1 MIDTALVVGD
11 FHFFTHHDRALYIG
25 TLKADRQRW
34 LEKNKDK
41 WQRIEDVQ
49 QVRTLMALSPDTET
63 PALRI
68 ARAKTDKPM
77 LAPVR
82 SEIIVGTLPN
92 AQDPQPQI
100 HASITDGRKSA
111 RATAK
116 AQAAITPTDAS
127 IEDQAPSTQSEH
139 EPQTNDAPSIATEQD
154 PGAVDLLRKLAPEGS
169 WTVRSISSIDGGAPK
184 LPRGLGYHVGPNNAA
199 DHENGLYGWIRA
211 AEAAKFNCYLHV
223 AVAKPGAAGKS
234 KLSKEDVLGSRAVW
248 IDIDP
253 DPARFEGS
261 RADILAAMRA
271 EEPGFSCI
279 VDSGNG
285 YQGYKFIEPYLI
297 GGDPAHITEFES
309 RNLAISQSLNNRLC
323 GSGVIADKCHT
334 ADHLMRLPGTTNFLT
349 EKKRSHG
356 YPQGDRPARIVDWHP
371 DRVYKLE
378 ELPAAKEEKKK
389 ASGDHGDGQQDEG
402 AGSITSEQLKLLLSA
417 LDPTDYRD
425 YAKWLALMMASHH
438 ATGGQ
443 GREEFIQW
451 SIADQPYAV
460 DGEKIGRAW
469 DGLQIDRAD
478 SVTIRTLYHAVKEV
492 GRDDLV
498 RQVRYGSDKP
508 YILYDEIRLPEILDK
523 VELALLAG
531 GVPIYQT
538 GGRIVHPLRLDAA
551 SDEDGVRR
559 SAGALLLRSVAPLRF
574 REYYL
579 THIQFGRMVTAKNG
593 MRIEVP
599 YAPPVSLA
607 NHYLAREDM
616 WRVLV
621 INGIIETPTLRA
633 DGSLV
638 IAEGFDTA
646 SGLLV
651 DLNGVAFPPI
661 PDASTKGEA
670 TAALAIIKE
679 LIVGFPFVPE
689 DKSNPKLS
697 ASRSVALSAILTA
710 LVRRTLR
717 SAPMHGFSAPTMGT
731 GKTLLCDVVS
741 MIGTG
746 RLVTAMSQGHDET
759 EDEKRLLGVLMRGDL
774 LLLIDN
780 VHRPICGDTLCTIM
794 TQQSWQGR
802 LLGENKQIHVPT
814 NVLILATGN
823 NLTVAGDMTTRTLIS
838 RLDAG
843 IEQPETRRF
852 DVDLKVEVP
861 RRRPEIVAAGL
872 TVLRAFDAAG
882 RPGLSDL
889 EPYGRFEDW
898 SNLVRGALVWLGEPD
913 PCDTRS
919 FITERDPVRA
929 DLGALVVAWH
939 NCIGDKTGTAQD
951 IVSKSVNNGNE
962 ALALALAAV
971 MPRGVTTKGLSS
983 YLSDYDG
990 RIIDGRCIRKFQD
1003 KHTKIALFRLEA
1015 VIAPTAQ
1022 DEMPF

>member
-1 MIDTALVVGD
+1 MT
-11 FHFFTHHDRALYIG
+11 T
-25 TLKADRQRW
+25 
-34 LEKNKDK
+34 
-41 WQRIEDVQ
+41 
-49 QVRTLMALSPDTET
+49 VRTASPMA
-63 PALRI
+63 
-68 ARAKTDKPM
+68 
-77 LAPVR
+77 
-82 SEIIVGTLPN
+82 TLF
-92 AQDPQPQI
+92 
-100 HASITDGRKSA
+100 RELK
-111 RATAK
+111 
-116 AQAAITPTDAS
+116 QA
-127 IEDQAPSTQSEH
+127 
-139 EPQTNDAPSIATEQD
+139 
-154 PGAVDLLRKLAPEGS
+154 
-169 WTVRSISSIDGGAPK
+169 
-184 LPRGLGYHVGPNNAA
+184 
-199 DHENGLYGWIRA
+199 
-211 AEAAKFNCYLHV
+211 
-223 AVAKPGAAGKS
+223 
-234 KLSKEDVLGSRAVW
+234 
-248 IDIDP
+248 
-253 DPARFEGS
+253 
-261 RADILAAMRA
+261 
-271 EEPGFSCI
+271 
-279 VDSGNG
+279 
-285 YQGYKFIEPYLI
+285 
-297 GGDPAHITEFES
+297 
-309 RNLAISQSLNNRLC
+309 
-323 GSGVIADKCHT
+323 
-334 ADHLMRLPGTTNFLT
+334 
-349 EKKRSHG
+349 
-356 YPQGDRPARIVDWHP
+356 
-371 DRVYKLE
+371 
-378 ELPAAKEEKKK
+378 
-389 ASGDHGDGQQDEG
+389 
-402 AGSITSEQLKLLLSA
+402 
-417 LDPTDYRD
+417 
-425 YAKWLALMMASHH
+425 
-438 ATGGQ
+438 
-443 GREEFIQW
+443 
-451 SIADQPYAV
+451 
-460 DGEKIGRAW
+460 
-469 DGLQIDRAD
+469 
-478 SVTIRTLYHAVKEV
+478 

-498 RQVRYGSDKP
+498 RKVRRRSDKP
-508 YILYDEIRLPEILDK
+508 HILYDETILPEILDK
-523 VELALLAG
+523 VELALLAA

-538 GGRIVHPLRLDAA
+538 GGRIVHPLRLDTA

-579 THIQFGRMVTAKNG
+579 THIDFTRMVTAKNG

-621 INGIIETPTLRA
+621 INGIVETPTLRA

-651 DLNGVAFPPI
+651 DLNGVAFPSI
-661 PDASTKGEA
+661 PDAPTKEQA
-670 TAALAIIKE
+670 IAALATIKE
-679 LIVGFPFVPE
+679 LLVGFPFVPE
-689 DKSNPKLS
+689 DELNPKLS

-794 TQQSWQGR
+794 TQQTWQGR

-872 TVLRAFDAAG
+872 TVLRAFIAAG
-882 RPGLSDL
+882 RPGLGDL

-929 DLGALVVAWH
+929 DLGALVIAWH
-939 NCIGDKTGTAQD
+939 NCIGDKTVSAQD
-951 IVSKSVNNGNE
+951 IISKSANNGNE
-962 ALALALAAV
+962 ALAQALAAI
-971 MPRGVTTKGLSS
+971 MPRGVTTRGLSG

-1015 VIAPTAQ
+1015 VTAPNAQ